1 MSTLRLR
8 WIFIC
13 TQDGQR
19 GGDESSRTGHGDTE
33 AQCMT
38 AAVSPAGA
46 VAVTLVAGK
55 ALFAQVFL
63 ALCNHEALK
72 HNLHQLM

>member
-1 MSTLRLR
+1 
-8 WIFIC
+8 
-13 TQDGQR
+13 
-19 GGDESSRTGHGDTE
+19 
-33 AQCMT
+33 MT